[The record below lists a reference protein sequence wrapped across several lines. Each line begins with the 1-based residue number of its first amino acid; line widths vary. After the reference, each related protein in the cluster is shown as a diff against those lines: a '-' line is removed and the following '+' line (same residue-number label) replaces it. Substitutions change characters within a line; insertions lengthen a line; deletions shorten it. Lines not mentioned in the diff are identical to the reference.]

1 MCGICGIIGI
11 EATEASEPIVRRMMA
26 AIEHRG
32 PDDEGL
38 LLARGAALG
47 MRRLSIIDL
56 PGGGQPVWNETGTC
70 AVVFN
75 GEIYNFRELRREL
88 ESLGHQFRTNSDT
101 EVIVHA
107 YESWSTDCVVHLR
120 GMFAFAVV
128 ELPGGRSGEVT
139 RVFLA
144 RDRFGIKPLYYGAFA
159 GKLFFASEV
168 RALLASGQIA
178 RNVSPTA
185 ITSYL
190 LFGSVGE
197 PETLVHGVQS
207 VPPGYHVMVSAR
219 DPVVAQPQP
228 YWDVE
233 IARARWHDE
242 GHPDEAAPP
251 KRVRALL
258 EDSVRKHL
266 IADVPIG
273 VFLSSGIDSTALTA
287 LASRE
292 RTGLHTF
299 TLFFPER
306 EFSEAEMARR
316 TARHFGTDHKEVMI
330 GGDEMLVR
338 MDEAIA
344 AFDSPS
350 VDGINTFFVSWA
362 ARQAGLK
369 VALSGLGSDE
379 IFGGY
384 SEFRVTPQLARLAR
398 VALATPTALRNAL
411 TPAVDFFGRRI
422 SHEDGARKLVAAW
435 TTPDAL
441 PDAYFLSRALF
452 TPPRVTELLGSD
464 AATWS
469 RAPAGRWLEKTVRQ
483 AESLHGEARISWLE
497 LRNYMASTLL
507 RDVDAMSMS
516 HSLEVRV
523 PFLDHPLVESALGA
537 ADSGWTNGSKR
548 PKALLIAALRDLL
561 PTEVAEQRKRTFTL
575 PWAEWMHGALQA
587 RMRESFAEWS
597 SQLEL
602 HISGAAARAV
612 WDGFQAGRTSW
623 SRPWALY
630 VLNEWV
636 KLNLESASAPA
647 RTSKATSVI
656 PAVT

>member
-1 MCGICGIIGI
+1 MCGICGVIGI
-11 EATEASEPIVRRMMA
+11 ENPREAEPIVRRMMA
-26 AIEHRG
+26 KLVHRG

-38 LLARGAALG
+38 LAAPGATLG

-56 PGGGQPVWNETGTC
+56 PGGGQPVWNEDETR
-70 AVVFN
+70 AIVFN
-75 GEIYNFRELRREL
+75 GEIYNFEDLRREL
-88 ESLGHQFRTNSDT
+88 EAHGHRFRTRSDT
-101 EVIVHA
+101 EAIVHA
-107 YESWSTDCVVHLR
+107 YEEWGADCVRHMR
-120 GMFAFAVV
+120 GMFAFAVA
-128 ELPGGRSGEVT
+128 EMPGGRNGAVT

-144 RDRFGIKPLYYGAFA
+144 RDRFGIKPLYYASCGRKFV
-159 GKLFFASEV
+159 FASEL
-168 RALLASGQIA
+168 RALLASGLVPREISA
-178 RNVSPTA
+178 GAVANYV
-185 ITSYL
+185 
-190 LFGSVGE
+190 LFGSIGE
-197 PETLVHGVQS
+197 PMTLIEDVLSLPPACRLS
-207 VPPGYHVMVSAR
+207 VEVNGQAKAADAYWGTAEICDKGAPAAEAR
-219 DPVVAQPQP
+219 
-228 YWDVE
+228 
-233 IARARWHDE
+233 
-242 GHPDEAAPP
+242 GEAAETEI
-251 KRVRALL
+251 RALL

-292 RTGLHTF
+292 RAGLHTF

-316 TARHFGTDHKEVMI
+316 TARHFGTDHQEVMI
-330 GGDEMLVR
+330 GGDEMLAR

-384 SEFRVTPQLARLAR
+384 SEFRVTPKLARLAQ
-398 VALATPTALRNAL
+398 VAVATPASLRNAL
-411 TPAVDFFGRRI
+411 APAVDFFGKRI

-435 TTPDAL
+435 ITPDAF

-452 TPPRVTELLGSD
+452 TPPRAGKVLASD
-464 AATWS
+464 STTWN
-469 RAPAGRWLEKTVRQ
+469 RAPAGHWLEETTRQ
-483 AESLHGEARISWLE
+483 AESFRGAARISWLE

-523 PFLDHPLVESALGA
+523 PFLDHPLVESALRA
-537 ADSGWTNGSKR
+537 ADSGWSNGSKR
-548 PKALLIAALRDLL
+548 PKALLIAALKDLL
-561 PTEVAEQRKRTFTL
+561 PTEVVEQRKRTFTL
-575 PWAEWMHGALQA
+575 PWTEWMRGALQA
-587 RMRESFAEWS
+587 RMAESFREWS
-597 SQLEL
+597 RQLEP
-602 HISGAAARAV
+602 HISRDAADTV
-612 WDGFQAGRTSW
+612 WNEFLAGRTSW

-636 KLNLESASAPA
+636 KLNVENAGAPMQV
-647 RTSKATSVI
+647 SKATSVI